1 MQTDKSRLRTSILCD
16 FETIS
21 AVECL
26 EASEL
31 IARNVLD
38 LPELREPVSLMLFLS
53 TPGEVD
59 TDPLVRGCLA
69 AGHRV
74 YAPRTLRRL
83 RRMIPV
89 RLRSLDDVV
98 VGSFGIREPAGDETV
113 EPAELDVVIVPAV
126 AFDRTCGRLGRGGG
140 YYDRFI
146 CELRSGA
153 VTCGVALSRH
163 VIDAVPTE
171 PHDRP
176 VDIVVTER
184 GVMRR

>member
-1 MQTDKSRLRTSILCD
+1 MSVNKPRLRSSILCD

-21 AVECL
+21 PAECVV
-26 EASEL
+26 ASEQ
-31 IARNVLD
+31 IARHVLG

-53 TPGEVD
+53 MPDEVD

-69 AGHRV
+69 VGHRV
-74 YAPRTLRRL
+74 HAPRTLRRP

-89 RLRSLDDVV
+89 RLRSLHDVV
-98 VGSFGIREPAGDETV
+98 VGAFGIREPAGDETV

-140 YYDRFI
+140 YYDRFL
-146 CELRSGA
+146 CELRPGA

-171 PHDRP
+171 PHDHP
-176 VDIVVTER
+176 VDLVVTER
-184 GVMRR
+184 GVVRR